1 MAKDGFSMNTEAVRS
16 RLRRLPKLIDDHLD
30 AFTKRDAEDFIKNF
44 RAGIRNNSLRL
55 APLQP
60 ETIRGKKRRGYSHP
74 ASPLYG
80 LRLEGTR
87 TYTSSVRIYKIKKG
101 WRVNV
106 LDVKHHEADVSV
118 KTLFHIH
125 EYGAVINTGKAVIRI
140 PARPAFRRA
149 YEQTLARHRDKEA
162 SATVLEAITA
172 AINGRGTDTKRGR
185 RK

>member
-16 RLRRLPKLIDDHLD
+16 RLRRLPKLIDDHMD

-44 RAGIRNNSLRL
+44 RAGLRNNSFRLEPLR
-55 APLQP
+55 P
-60 ETIRGKKRRGYSHP
+60 ETMRRKKRQGYSRP

-80 LRLEGTR
+80 LGLEGTR
-87 TYTSSVRIYKIKKG
+87 TYTSSVRIYKIKQG

-125 EYGAVINTGKAVIRI
+125 EHGAVINTGKAVIRL

-149 YEQTLARHRDKEA
+149 YEQTLARHTAKEK
-162 SATVLEAITA
+162 SKQVLDAIAHT
-172 AINGRGTDTKRGR
+172 INGSKQANLPRRGN
-185 RK
+185 